1 MASQREALFAFAKET
16 FGTEPEFLWEKT
28 PDAGVLR
35 HADNR
40 KWYGIVMTVQR
51 KTLGLSGEGAVEILN
66 VKADYL
72 TGSFLRQQAGF
83 LPAYHMNKEHWNTII
98 VDGNVDETL
107 VKELIE
113 QSYQLTK

>member
-72 TGSFLRQQAGF
+72 TGSFLRQQAEPSQPLVF
-83 LPAYHMNKEHWNTII
+83 LLCSSHYTI
-98 VDGNVDETL
+98 VSPFRLSVFP
-107 VKELIE
+107 
-113 QSYQLTK
+113 

>member
-51 KTLGLSGEGAVEILN
+51 KTLGLSGEGTVEILN

-83 LPAYHMNKEHWNTII
+83 LPAYHMNK
-98 VDGNVDETL
+98 D
-107 VKELIE
+107 
-113 QSYQLTK
+113 SF